1 MKVTVSI
8 TREFDT
14 DEFRDEDSLY
24 PGSEDLDPD
33 TEIEYCVNLFAEDID
48 YLVKYDQVIDAITVE
63 YIEE

>member
-1 MKVTVSI
+1 MKVIVSI

-48 YLVKYDQVIDAITVE
+48 YLVKYDEAKAAVDVE
-63 YIEE
+63 IVA

>member
-48 YLVKYDQVIDAITVE
+48 YLVKYDEVRQAAR
-63 YIEE
+63 IEIVT